1 MPHSPHPTAPDPAVR
16 FEAAAP
22 YAVPDVQTAPAGG
35 PLARLAR
42 AGPAALD
49 DHELLALVGIDVG
62 AAALA
67 AAGGLRE
74 LLDDPDDTLRPVALS
89 ANQRARVHAVLEL
102 NARWMA
108 ARLCRDGEPLTSPAR
123 SRRYLE
129 ARLRGYRNEVFGC
142 LFLDQRHRVIA
153 FEALAHGTLDHATVH
168 PRVVVHRALAHNAG
182 ALVCAHNHP
191 SGCPEVSPS
200 DRALTQRLA
209 EALALVEVRL
219 LDHLVIGDGAC
230 ASFVE
235 MGLL

>member
-1 MPHSPHPTAPDPAVR
+1 MPQPSASDPAVR

-22 YAVPDVQTAPAGG
+22 YAVPGALPVPPARG
-35 PLARLAR
+35 PLARIAR

-49 DHELLALVGIDVG
+49 DHELLALLGIDVG
-62 AAALA
+62 ADALA

-74 LLDDPDDTLRPVALS
+74 LLDDPGDTLRPVPLS
-89 ANQRARVHAVLEL
+89 PDQRARVHAVLEL
-102 NARWMA
+102 NARWQA

-129 ARLRGYRNEVFGC
+129 ARLRGYRYEVFGC
-142 LFLDQRHRVIA
+142 LFLDQRHRVMA
-153 FEALAHGTLDHATVH
+153 FEELARGTLDRAVVH

-182 ALVCAHNHP
+182 AIVCAHNHP

-200 DRALTQRLA
+200 DRELTRRLA

-230 ASFVE
+230 ASFAE
-235 MGLL
+235 TGLL